1 MAAPR
6 NQLVSPSAPGYYHC
20 VSRCV
25 RRAFL
30 CGADPLSG
38 RSFEHRKA
46 WVEARLLELA
56 AVFAV
61 GLYAYAVM
69 SNHVHAVL
77 YVDPDTATRWSDTE
91 VAERWVRLFPARL
104 NGAVDPEACRR
115 RQDAMLGN
123 PERLAECRRR
133 LGSLSW
139 FMRCLS
145 EPIARRANREDG
157 CSGRFWEGR
166 FKCQALLDDAA
177 VVSCMT
183 YVDLNPVRAG
193 IAADLPSSAHT
204 SVKLR
209 IEAVGA
215 ATTQVLQPVAGSAAA
230 PYMPLGLVE
239 YLALA
244 DWTGR
249 IVRPDKRGAIAGTV
263 PPILGRL
270 GLRPRSW
277 QAQVLGTE
285 SRYWRAI
292 GSAEL
297 LIEKAKAIGQCWL
310 KGGGASRQR
319 RALAAEKAMAR
330 VALVIPG

>member
-1 MAAPR
+1 
-6 NQLVSPSAPGYYHC
+6 
-20 VSRCV
+20 
-25 RRAFL
+25 
-30 CGADPLSG
+30 
-38 RSFEHRKA
+38 
-46 WVEARLLELA
+46 
-56 AVFAV
+56 V
-61 GLYAYAVM
+61 GLYAYGVM

-91 VAERWVRLFPARL
+91 VAERWVRLFPAQL
-104 NGAVDPEACRR
+104 NGAVDPEACR
-115 RQDAMLGN
+115 L
-123 PERLAECRRR
+123 
-133 LGSLSW
+133 
-139 FMRCLS
+139 
-145 EPIARRANREDG
+145 
-157 CSGRFWEGR
+157 
-166 FKCQALLDDAA
+166 
-177 VVSCMT
+177 
-183 YVDLNPVRAG
+183 
-193 IAADLPSSAHT
+193 
-204 SVKLR
+204 
-209 IEAVGA
+209 GA

-249 IVRPDKRGAIAGTV
+249 IVRPDKRGAIANTA

-270 GLRPRSW
+270 GLRPRGW

-319 RALAAEKAMAR
+319 RALAAR
-330 VALVIPG
+330 